1 MKDTNHSYNDY
12 SSILRTIYR
21 LILIVIAV
29 YVVHQMISWIM
40 AEAESAQNGHLM
52 LGLMVVIFLVYIVLI
67 SIPFVPGIEIAL
79 SLMLIRGPEV
89 VLWVYVATVLGL
101 FLAFLAGQYLS
112 YSYLQK
118 VFLDLRMKR
127 ASELLNS
134 LQTLS
139 RKDRL
144 DLIKEKLP
152 LLLRPFIVEGRYATV
167 AVILNIPGNAL
178 IGGGGGIL
186 LIAGI
191 SRLFSTGWMFLTLV
205 IAVSPIPIAIHVFDI
220 DPMAFLRG
228 D

>member
-1 MKDTNHSYNDY
+1 M
-12 SSILRTIYR
+12 
-21 LILIVIAV
+21 IV
-29 YVVHQMISWIM
+29 WIM
-40 AEAESAQNGHLM
+40 NEAESAQNAPLM
-52 LGLMVVIFLVYIVLI
+52 VGLMVIIFLVYVVLI
-67 SIPFVPGIEIAL
+67 SIPIGPGIEIAL
-79 SLMLIRGPEV
+79 SLMLIRGPDV
-89 VLWVYVATVLGL
+89 VIWVYITTVLGL
-101 FLAFLAGQYLS
+101 FLAFLAGQYLP
-112 YSYLQK
+112 YTYLQK